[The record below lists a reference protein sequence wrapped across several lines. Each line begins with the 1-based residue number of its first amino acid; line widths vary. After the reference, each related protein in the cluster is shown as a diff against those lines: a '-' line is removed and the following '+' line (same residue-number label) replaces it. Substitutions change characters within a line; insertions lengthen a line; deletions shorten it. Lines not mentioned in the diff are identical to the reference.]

1 MVTAIWSARRKMFQT
16 YHKEGSRIAQMEKV
30 RHTRYALFNKVCTFK
45 TCKKCQ
51 ILTEAGGFGRK
62 MEKMC
67 SKILH
72 LTDCCPQMTI
82 RQTRF

>member
-1 MVTAIWSARRKMFQT
+1 MNFLIIYLIFAMINPLVTAIWSARRKMFQT

-51 ILTEAGGFGRK
+51 ILTEVGDFGRK
-62 MEKMC
+62 MEHEIKMA
-67 SKILH
+67 
-72 LTDCCPQMTI
+72 
-82 RQTRF
+82 